1 LIRAM
6 PTTSD
11 KQSYRIGELAELAGA
26 SSRTIRYYEE
36 RGLLPAPAGHTKGQ
50 HRTYDEA
57 DVVRLRELLRLRD
70 LLGLPLDE
78 LKDLL
83 EAEEARALLRDRFR
97 ATGSDEERRKILEQ
111 ALAHV
116 EAQLT
121 LVQGRER
128 ALAQLEQELAAKR
141 KRLRA
146 QLRKVVGAG
155 N

>member
-1 LIRAM
+1 MAA
-6 PTTSD
+6 TTN
-11 KQSYRIGELAELAGA
+11 KQSYRIGELAGLVGA
-26 SSRTIRYYEE
+26 SPRTIRYYEE

-50 HRTYDEA
+50 HRTYDDT
-57 DVVRLRELLRLRD
+57 DVLRLRELLRLRD

-97 ATGSDEERRKILEQ
+97 ATDSSGEQREIVDQ

-116 EAQLT
+116 EAQLA
-121 LVQGRER
+121 LVRSREQ
-128 ALAQLEQELAAKR
+128 ALAQLELELAAKR

-146 QLRKVVGAG
+146 QLKALAEKG